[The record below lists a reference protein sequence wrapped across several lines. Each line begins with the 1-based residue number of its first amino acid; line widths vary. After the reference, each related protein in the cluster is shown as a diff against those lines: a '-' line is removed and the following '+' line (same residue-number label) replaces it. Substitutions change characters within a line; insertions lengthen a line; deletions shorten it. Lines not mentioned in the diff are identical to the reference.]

1 MSAFWICTAKNG
13 DSRQAA
19 LRCGQLENVHRAFG
33 IMREIA
39 WYTFR
44 ACTHVHV
51 HIADDADEFQNL
63 FAVERAKVLF
73 GDLHRQQQFRL
84 SHRVV

>member
-1 MSAFWICTAKNG
+1 MSAFGVCTSQNG

-39 WYTFR
+39 CYTFR

-51 HIADDADEFQNL
+51 HIADEEDDFQNL
-63 FAVERAKVLF
+63 FAAEGAKDVF
-73 GDLHRQQQFRL
+73 GDDPRLQKFRL
-84 SHRVV
+84 CHRVV